1 MAKNI
6 SKLIHGNVDPYEN
19 LFLQMADEH
28 GWASTG
34 LSFDQIFEKDK
45 PKTVIEVG
53 TWKGAS
59 ALNMA
64 KLAAKNGIPADEF
77 ELVCIDTF
85 LGSWEHHTTMNTFNV
100 PDLNDAHGICNKIHG
115 RPRIYETFLSNVI
128 RNNLSDVITPFPIDS
143 VNGALC
149 LKNWKVEADLIYI
162 DAGHDYDS
170 VKADF
175 TLYKD
180 LVKVGGSILIDDWHH
195 LPIRN
200 AAKDVFGENV
210 VTDLHGKGL
219 WKKLPN

>member
-6 SKLIHGNVDPYEN
+6 SKLIHGNVNPYAD
-19 LFLQMADEH
+19 LSLQRSDEH

-34 LSFDQIFEKDK
+34 SSFDEIFEKNK
-45 PKTVIEVG
+45 PRTIIEVG

-64 KLAAKNGIPADEF
+64 KLAAKNLISEE
-77 ELVCIDTF
+77 ELEIICVDTF
-85 LGSWEHHTTMNTFNV
+85 LGSWEHHTTMNTFNH
-100 PDLNDAHGICNKIHG
+100 PDLIDHDGSCFKIHG
-115 RPRIYETFLSNVI
+115 RPKIYETFLSNVV
-128 RNNLSDVITPFPIDS
+128 RNNLTNVITPFPIDS

-149 LKNWKVEADLIYI
+149 FKHWKVQADLIYI

-180 LVKVGGSILIDDWHH
+180 LVKEGGSILIDDWHH
-195 LPIRN
+195 LPIRQ
-200 AAKDVFGENV
+200 AGKDVFGDRG
-210 VTDLHGKGL
+210 VTDFHGKGL
-219 WKKLPN
+219 WKKSVN

>member
-6 SKLIHGNVDPYEN
+6 SHLIHGNVNPYEN
-19 LFLQMADEH
+19 VPPQREDEH

-34 LSFDQIFEKDK
+34 GCFDELFEKRK

-64 KLAAKNGIPADEF
+64 KLAAKNEIPPQEF
-77 ELVCIDTF
+77 ELVCVDTF
-85 LGSWEHHTTMNTFNV
+85 LGSWEHHTTMNTFNI
-100 PDLNDAHGICNKIHG
+100 PDLIDLDASSHKING
-115 RPRIYETFLSNVI
+115 RPKVYETFLCNVI
-128 RNNLSDVITPFPIDS
+128 RNNLTDVITPFPIDS

-149 LKNWKVEADLIYI
+149 LKHWKIEADLIYI

-175 TLYKD
+175 TLYSKLLKD
-180 LVKVGGSILIDDWHH
+180 DGVILIDDWHH
-195 LPIRN
+195 EPIRR
-200 AAKDVFGENV
+200 AAKDVFGEGV
-210 VTDLHGKGL
+210 AKEFHGKGL
-219 WKKLPN
+219 WTKQPN